1 MNQNLRNSLLA
12 CLLPGLLALGACS
25 DVSEAVPAAASQPP
39 DSNQPDDVI
48 ARVGDEVI
56 TFGEINTAINSAA
69 VVGLSIPTFGTPE
82 RDVVRLTLL
91 DKLISAD
98 LIYLDALEK
107 GLDRDP
113 VYRGMVERFTDAEL
127 ASLYR
132 ERFLA
137 RELAIS
143 DGEVEAF
150 YRRSNQPDAELSD
163 DMRTAITAT
172 LRKHKLQEQQSSLRA
187 GLRAGVE
194 VAITETA
201 LDPAQDA
208 TRADSTI
215 LVMIGDEALT
225 WGEAQQQLSSLQSAD
240 TKDKRLDLLNNF
252 VDYRLMVLKA
262 RAAQLDK
269 DPVYKTRVGEF
280 SKNRL
285 INRHRRNLLASMEP
299 APEEIRAYYEEN
311 RDRIATPEMRK
322 VQMVVVKTL
331 EEAADIK
338 QKIEAGELTLARA
351 AAEFSTVPDAAR
363 NLGEIGWVG
372 KDTGFP
378 ALDALTFSLAPGEI
392 GGPVESPSGWH
403 LVLVQDQ
410 RAPIHG
416 SLDNEATRK
425 EVRRQLLHERLD
437 KYTVDL
443 RLAGARVQIYE
454 DVIGELAR
462 KEAQWF
468 RELSAKSDQNQE
480 ALMEQLQGR

>member
-12 CLLPGLLALGACS
+12 CLLFSLLALGACS
-25 DVSEAVPAAASQPP
+25 DVSEAVPTAASQPA
-39 DSNQPDDVI
+39 DSKQPDDVI
-48 ARVGDEVI
+48 ARVGDQDI

-91 DKLISAD
+91 DKLISAN
-98 LIYLDALEK
+98 LIYLDALEQ

-113 VYRGMVERFTDAEL
+113 IYRGMVERFSEAEL
-127 ASLYR
+127 ASFYR
-132 ERFLA
+132 QTVLA
-137 RELAIS
+137 RDLEIS
-143 DGEVEAF
+143 DDEVEAF
-150 YRRSNQPDAELSD
+150 YRRSNGPDAELSD

-172 LRKHKLQEQQSSLRA
+172 LRKHRLEEQQGQWRVL
-187 GLRAGVE
+187 LRAGVE
-194 VAITETA
+194 VSIDEAA
-201 LDPAQDA
+201 LDPAQDGNRTETTVLA
-208 TRADSTI
+208 T
-215 LVMIGDEALT
+215 VGEEKLT
-225 WGEAQQQLSSLQSAD
+225 WGEAQQQLPSLPAAD
-240 TKDKRLDLLNNF
+240 TVDQRRVLLNNL
-252 VDYRLMVLKA
+252 VDYRLMVKKA
-262 RAAQLDK
+262 RAARLDQ
-269 DPVYKTRVGEF
+269 DSTYRTRLGEF

-285 INRHRRNLLASMEP
+285 INLHRRNLLASMEP
-299 APEEIRAYYEEN
+299 SPEKIRTWYEEN
-311 RDRIATPEMRK
+311 RDRIATPELRK
-322 VQMVVVKTL
+322 VQMVVVKTR
-331 EEAADIK
+331 EEAEDIRK
-338 QKIEAGELTLARA
+338 KIEAGELTLAKA

-363 NLGEIGWVG
+363 TLGEIGWVG

-410 RAPIHG
+410 RAPIHD

-480 ALMEQLQGR
+480 ALLEQLQGR